1 MTETTGPVTLM
12 FDEQRFREAV
22 LDTYYEAYYQ
32 ELMCDFLGSRW
43 STIDVVASFVV
54 AITASG
60 SAVTGLAFWSTP
72 EGKVYWAAIAIASS
86 VIALAHGVLHVAEKV
101 KVWGDLRRTF
111 IELRVKLETLI
122 QDLAIEHSLENQ
134 KKKFDTLRDQYNRL
148 IADAP
153 SDFIATNGAR
163 ARVQDSLDKLLAKR
177 GLIR

>member
-1 MTETTGPVTLM
+1 MTDPVPQAIAV
-12 FDEQRFREAV
+12 FDENKFRDAV

-43 STIDVVASFVV
+43 STIDVVTSFVV

-72 EGKVYWAAIAIASS
+72 GGKAYWAAIAIASS
-86 VIALAHGVLHVAEKV
+86 VIALAHGILHVAEKV

-122 QDLAIEHSLENQ
+122 QDLSIEHSFENQ
-134 KKKFDTLRDQYNRL
+134 KKQYTALREQYERL
-148 IADAP
+148 ASGAP
-153 SDFIATNGAR
+153 SDLIATNGAR
-163 ARVQDSLDKLLAKR
+163 AKVQDSLDKLLAKR